1 MSNISYIYNTGYTYP
16 THCKFSK
23 NWEPFHLKWHNE
35 WTTLLKNYIGKDNV
49 NILEIG
55 TFHGSCAVWLLDVV
69 LTGKNSQLY
78 TINPT
83 SNEYIENNLK
93 PYENAHFIEK
103 ASYDALINLSNDKQ
117 NYFDVIYID
126 GCHFSKYVLEDA
138 VLSFKLLKEGGILIF
153 DDYGWGI
160 HTSDIKLKPKTAI
173 DSFLNA
179 YDGHYKILNFE
190 WQVYIQKI
198 KCEYNMEEVKD
209 TETKL

>member
-1 MSNISYIYNTGYTYP
+1 MNYIYNTTYTYP
-16 THCKFSK
+16 SHCVFSE
-23 NWEPFHLKWHNE
+23 NWEPFHLKWHND
-35 WTTLLKNYIGKDNV
+35 WMTVLGDYIGKDNV

-55 TFHGSCAVWLLDVV
+55 TFHASCAVWLLDVI

-83 SNEYIENNLK
+83 SNQYIENNLK
-93 PYENAHFIEK
+93 PYKNANFIEK
-103 ASYDALINLSNDKQ
+103 ASYDALINLSINKQ
-117 NYFDVIYID
+117 NYFDAIYVD

-138 VLSFKLLKEGGILIF
+138 ILSFRLLKEGGILIF
-153 DDYGWGI
+153 DDYEWGI

-179 YDGHYKILNFE
+179 YDGHYKILKSG
-190 WQVYIQKI
+190 WQIYIKKI
-198 KCEYNMEEVKD
+198 KCNYNEEEIKQ